1 MSCVP
6 LVLLAV
12 LAAPDA
18 ASSPAPDAVA
28 TQIERVAS
36 AYDQGNCTEVLAAI
50 RSLPNPEQ
58 DLALD
63 GLSQYRWGFCLGLT
77 GQGDPNSHYTAAADI
92 LGLELKSR
100 SPRLDAFFY
109 RVNALQ
115 NLKRADEATAT
126 AKDAIARWKAGT
138 LTAPAGA
145 PASWFQLG
153 KLFVDGGDPKG
164 AAAHY
169 RRALDAA
176 AESKRPLRSV
186 YTERIADFALAHKD
200 TDLARKAVS
209 ALSAADPDSLSTIE
223 RSGRLLLALGDV
235 AGARDQFRKAGRIA
249 GEAAVEVQYMASALD
264 RVLELNEWGEKPRD
278 TLPNGKAISGLSSDE
293 LQAALRDCAT
303 DFRQVQGPVVE
314 VPRPKGPGT
323 RPAPHPAVARRL
335 HEVQARFAGLLLE
348 ALRRQAT
355 LQEWSVPDGYAQ
367 LIRSAWAGAFM
378 QRADPDRS
386 SQLIDLGKKR

>member
-235 AGARDQFRKAGRIA
+235 AGARDQFPQGGPHRGR
-249 GEAAVEVQYMASALD
+249 GCSGGPVHGQRPGPRTRTQRVGREAAGHPAQRQGDLRSFERRTPGGAEGL
-264 RVLELNEWGEKPRD
+264 RH
-278 TLPNGKAISGLSSDE
+278 GLSAGAGSG
-293 LQAALRDCAT
+293 R
-303 DFRQVQGPVVE
+303 RGPPPQGPGHSAG
-314 VPRPKGPGT
+314 PASRCRATLARGPGSVRGLAPGSPAPAGDVAGVVRARRV
-323 RPAPHPAVARRL
+323 RPADPQRLGWRIHAASGPGPVEPA
-335 HEVQARFAGLLLE
+335 H
-348 ALRRQAT
+348 
-355 LQEWSVPDGYAQ
+355 
-367 LIRSAWAGAFM
+367 
-378 QRADPDRS
+378 
-386 SQLIDLGKKR
+386 